1 MVHNIYAYCAIEIVP
16 LQPVLHRDGSLL
28 QHRQDG
34 GGGDGGVVWYEG
46 SGKPSYSQI
55 HLPHYKLTLK
65 ILKYLDK
72 G

>member
-16 LQPVLHRDGSLL
+16 PPNQSYLGMVLCSSTDRTV
-28 QHRQDG
+28 
-34 GGGDGGVVWYEG
+34 GVVWYEG